1 MDQIQGYPAT
11 RNPEQ
16 PELSAVA
23 QAWGIETEYWDVW
36 GKQHCASPLVE
47 KAILESLGVDGVAKG
62 VDGVASHS
70 LHQALEERV
79 ADEWRRPLAP
89 TIVLSSDRTP
99 HEIAISLGIESAN
112 DDAVIELR
120 FEDGASQ
127 QIPIALSGIPVV
139 HESSVRGQ
147 LHVRKQVCLPDD
159 IPLGYHELVLRIA
172 GVESAP
178 THLIV
183 CPSRAY
189 QPTWLESGRA
199 AGIAISLYGV
209 RSPRNWGCG
218 DVTDLKA
225 VIDWAVDRAG
235 ASFISLNPL
244 HAIANRQP
252 FNTSPYLPNSV
263 FYRNPIYLDLEQ
275 MEDFQ
280 SCARAVKLIA
290 SPAVRREIRALRSTE
305 FVEYERVYRLKVRFL
320 RLVFRKFLSEWKGNT
335 DRARQFREY
344 IDSEGDLLHRFAVH
358 SALDEAIH
366 KEHPDVWNWPAWP
379 EQYQDPESAAT
390 HEFARKRWRSVL
402 FHKYVQWQLDLQFAS
417 AQEHAS
423 LRGLRIGLYHD
434 LALAVD
440 RFGADLWAHRGFF
453 VKGARVGAPPDIFS
467 PKGQDW
473 AFPPPNSQRH
483 YLDGYRLFAESI
495 RKNCR
500 HGGALRIDHVMRFF
514 RLFWIP
520 DGMQAVDGT
529 YVRDRSEDL
538 LRILALESVRQKV
551 LVVGEDLGTVPDE
564 VRASLQR
571 FGVLGYHLLYF
582 EKTPDNQFHPPQEYP
597 REALVSVTT
606 HDLPTLAGF
615 WLGRDIGAR
624 WDAGL
629 LPDEAT
635 YDRMRA
641 ERALE
646 KQRMLDL
653 LIGLK
658 LLPDWFPHDAQQVP
672 ELTGEVH
679 NAIVG
684 LLASTPSKLMV
695 LNQEDLLKETE
706 QQNLPGSTAEY
717 PNWRRKMKCTVEEL
731 WGSPEI
737 QSFTHMFRDWMERT
751 GRLNP
756 PIAT

>member
-1 MDQIQGYPAT
+1 MDQIVDHPA
-11 RNPEQ
+11 
-16 PELSAVA
+16 ELTAAA
-23 QAWGIETEYWDVW
+23 QAWGIDTEYWDVW
-36 GKQHCASPLVE
+36 GKQHHAAPQV
-47 KAILESLGVDGVAKG
+47 KQAILKSLGVDG
-62 VDGVASHS
+62 ASDNS
-70 LHQALEERV
+70 LDQALQDRA
-79 ADEWRRPLAP
+79 ADEWRRPLEP
-89 TIVLSSDRTP
+89 TMVVSSDQKR
-99 HEIAISLGIESAN
+99 HYISLSLTVEEAN

-120 FEDGASQ
+120 LENGQ
-127 QIPIALSGIPVV
+127 PQHIPIALSRLPVV
-139 HESSVRGQ
+139 KEATLHGQ
-147 LHVRKQVCLPDD
+147 RYVRKEVRLSDE
-159 IPLGYHELVLRIA
+159 IPLGYHQIVLRMA
-172 GVESAP
+172 GAESAP
-178 THLIV
+178 THFIV

-189 QPTWLESGRA
+189 QPPWLESGRA

-225 VIDWAVDRAG
+225 VIDWAVDQAG

-244 HAIANRQP
+244 HDIPNRQP
-252 FNTSPYLPNSV
+252 YNTSPYLPNSV
-263 FYRNPIYLDLEQ
+263 YYRNPIYLDLEQ
-275 MEDFQ
+275 MDDFK
-280 SCARAVKLIA
+280 SCALALKMIE
-290 SPAVRREIRALRSTE
+290 SPGVRRELRALRSAE
-305 FVEYERVYRLKVRFL
+305 FVEYERVYKLKVRFL
-320 RLVFRKFLSEWKGNT
+320 KLLFRNFMGEWKRNT
-335 DRARQFREY
+335 ERARQFREY
-344 IDSEGDLLHRFAVH
+344 IDREGDLLDRFAVH

-366 KEHPDVWNWPAWP
+366 KENPDVWNWPSWP
-379 EQYQDPESAAT
+379 AFYQDPESAET
-390 HEFARKRWRSVL
+390 REFARKHWRSVL
-402 FHKYVQWQLDLQFAS
+402 YYKYVQWQLDLQLGS
-417 AQEHAS
+417 AQEHA
-423 LRGLRIGLYHD
+423 LKRGMRVGVYHD
-434 LALAVD
+434 LALAND

-453 VKGARVGAPPDIFS
+453 INGARVGAPPDIFS

-564 VRASLQR
+564 IRESLHK
-571 FGVLGYHLLYF
+571 FGVLSYRLLYF
-582 EKTPDNQFHPPQEYP
+582 EKTPDGQFLPPQDYA
-597 REALVSVTT
+597 RDALVSVTT
-606 HDLPTLAGF
+606 HDLPTIAGF
-615 WLGRDIGAR
+615 WLGRDIVAR
-624 WDAGL
+624 RDAGL

-635 YDRMRA
+635 FNRMWE
-641 ERALE
+641 ERIVE

-658 LLPDWFPHDAQQVP
+658 MLPDWFPRNARDVP
-672 ELTGEVH
+672 ELTGELH

-684 LLASTPSKLMV
+684 FLASTPSKLMV

-737 QSFTHMFRDWMERT
+737 QAFTHMFRTWLERT

-756 PIAT
+756 PSST

>member
-1 MDQIQGYPAT
+1 MD
-11 RNPEQ
+11 Q
-16 PELSAVA
+16 PELTAAA

-36 GKQHCASPLVE
+36 GKPHQASPKVE
-47 KAILESLGVDGVAKG
+47 KAILASLGVDGVAN
-62 VDGVASHS
+62 HS
-70 LHQALEERV
+70 LNQAFQERV

-89 TIVLSSDRTP
+89 TIVLSVDQKP
-99 HEIAISLGIESAN
+99 PEIAISLAVERAN
-112 DDAVIELR
+112 EDALIELR
-120 FEDGASQ
+120 FENGESR
-127 QIPIALSGIPVV
+127 QIRVALSLLPVV
-139 HESSVRGQ
+139 KEAMLHGQ
-147 LHVRKQVCLPDD
+147 QYVRKQVRLPDD
-159 IPLGYHELVLRIA
+159 IPLGYHQLVLRIA
-172 GVESAP
+172 GVKSAP

-189 QPTWLESGRA
+189 QPPWLESGRA

-225 VIDWAVDRAG
+225 VIDWAVDQAG
-235 ASFISLNPL
+235 AGFISLNPL

-252 FNTSPYLPNSV
+252 YNTSPYLPNSV

-275 MEDFQ
+275 MEDFK
-280 SCARAVKLIA
+280 SSGEAANLFE
-290 SPAVRREIRALRSTE
+290 SPAVRSELEALRSSE
-305 FVEYERVYRLKVRFL
+305 FVEYERVYGLKVQFL
-320 RLVFRKFLSEWKGNT
+320 RLTFQNFLGEWKRST
-335 DRARQFREY
+335 QRAHQFREY
-344 IDSEGDLLHRFAVH
+344 IEREGDLLHRFAVH

-379 EQYQDPESAAT
+379 EPYQDPESAAT
-390 HEFARKRWRSVL
+390 QKFAQEHWRDVL

-417 AQEHAS
+417 AQEHACR
-423 LRGLRIGLYHD
+423 RGLRVGLYHD
-434 LALAVD
+434 LALATD

-453 VKGARVGAPPDIFS
+453 IGGARVGAPPDIFS

-564 VRASLQR
+564 IRESLHR
-571 FGVLGYHLLYF
+571 FGVLSYRLLYF
-582 EKTPDNQFHPPQEYP
+582 EKTADGQFYPPQEYP
-597 REALVSVTT
+597 RDALVSVTT

-615 WLGRDIGAR
+615 WLGHDIGAR
-624 WDAGL
+624 RDAGL

-635 YDRMRA
+635 YNRMIE
-641 ERALE
+641 ERAVE

-658 LLPDWFPHDAQQVP
+658 LLPDWFSHNAQDVP
-672 ELTGEVH
+672 ELTGELH

-731 WGSPEI
+731 WRSPEI
-737 QSFTHMFRDWMERT
+737 QAFTHMFRTWMERT

-756 PIAT
+756 PSASPSELAAPSEPRP